1 MSRAPLAFLV
11 LCVAACGSTQAD
23 GAGGS
28 PDAGNGGASG
38 ADSGGGG
45 LLIGGDGGGV
55 DGGLPDQNGCTAAAN
70 LVYVVSSDAM
80 ALYSFYPPTL
90 TFTKIGQLA
99 CGAQSVPFSMSVAR
113 DGTAWILYQNGRL
126 YRASTKDASCTPTS
140 FVAGQSGFQTFGLG
154 FSADSAGSTQETLY
168 ACWKQGLA
176 KIDTD
181 TLALTPIGT
190 VPGITLTAGC
200 DLTGTGDGL
209 LFSFIPQSTQWLIA
223 TLDKTSS
230 APTFQKSLTPPIPA
244 GGSWGTSYW
253 GGSLYLYTQ
262 TPTAPGSTVWR
273 FNPADGTTTKLK
285 DNIGFSIVGAGEST
299 CAPTVPVK

>member
-1 MSRAPLAFLV
+1 MSD
-11 LCVAACGSTQAD
+11 GEG
-23 GAGGS
+23 GAGG
-28 PDAGNGGASG
+28 
-38 ADSGGGG
+38 
-45 LLIGGDGGGV
+45 LLGGDGGSME
-55 DGGLPDQNGCTAAAN
+55 GGTSNQAGCSESAK
-70 LVYVVSSDAM
+70 LIYVVSNDAL

-90 TFTKIGQLA
+90 TFSKIGQLA
-99 CGAQSVPFSMSVAR
+99 CGAQTGPFSMSVAR
-113 DGTAWILYQNGRL
+113 DGTAWILYQDGKL

-140 FVAGQSGFQTFGLG
+140 FAPGQNGFQTFGMG
-154 FSADSAGSTQETLY
+154 FSADAPGSTKETLY
-168 ACWKQGLA
+168 ACWTQGLA

-190 VPGITLTAGC
+190 VPGITLTGGC

-209 LFSFIPQSTQWLIA
+209 LFSFIPQSTSWLIA

-262 TPTAPGSTVWR
+262 TASAPGSTVWK
-273 FNPADGTTTKLK
+273 FNPTDNTTTKLV

-299 CAPTVPVK
+299 CAPTSPVK